1 MINNIEKDM
10 ERVGNRAYREKQCEM
25 LADMKLPITENAI
38 KTDGIQVKITAEFVL
53 HRRTYFSW

>member
-1 MINNIEKDM
+1 M